1 MLRIKVKPLLLLVM
15 ILGLI
20 TSCASRKDLVY
31 FQGETDLNTV
41 YEQSTPKIRP
51 NDMLSIS
58 ISATDMRATE
68 PFNQNNV
75 YKMRQTSNDEQAQNV
90 FTVSEQ
96 GTIDFPVLG
105 EVYVNGLTRNQA
117 IQLFKQKLEPYI
129 VNPGVNIN
137 FVNFKVSVIGEV
149 NKPGTFTLPTERIT
163 VLEALA
169 LSGDL
174 TIQGKRNNVMVIR
187 ETNGEKK
194 TYTID
199 LTSKEALNSPVYYL
213 AQNDVIYVE
222 PNKSRVQSSVVNYSI
237 FVSIAGIIISVI
249 AVLSR

>member
-1 MLRIKVKPLLLLVM
+1 MSRIKVKPLLLLVM

-51 NDMLSIS
+51 NDMLSIA

-68 PFNQNNV
+68 PFNQSNI
-75 YKMRQTSNDEQAQNV
+75 YKTIRTPETEQAQNV

>member
-1 MLRIKVKPLLLLVM
+1 MSQIKLRNKIQLLLLLLV
-15 ILGLI
+15 LA
-20 TSCASRKDLVY
+20 SCASKKEMVY
-31 FQGETDLNTV
+31 FQGETELNTV
-41 YEQSTPKIRP
+41 YENNTPKIRP
-51 NDMLSIS
+51 NDMLAIS
-58 ISATDMRATE
+58 ISATDMKATE
-68 PFNQNNV
+68 PFNQINV
-75 YKMRQTSNDEQAQNV
+75 YKTRTASNEVGQNV
-90 FTVSEQ
+90 FTVSEN

-105 EVYVNGLTRNQA
+105 EVNVNGLTRTQA
-117 IQLFKQKLEPYI
+117 IQLFKQKLDPYI
-129 VNPGVNIN
+129 INPGVNIN

-149 NKPGTFTLPTERIT
+149 NKPGTFTLPNERIT

-187 ETNGEKK
+187 ETNGQKK

-222 PNKSRVQSSVVNYSI
+222 PNKARIQNSIVNYSL